1 MAEEKAEAPVQ
12 EEKKRSSGLMLLLGG
27 LLVGALVAGGIVY
40 MMLGGDAEKS
50 DSETDVQEEDV
61 ATLAGNTSIKKL
73 EDFNVNLRD
82 PAGAKKLQMVISLEV
97 KPTVAKL
104 MEKPEIID
112 SIRDTIIMFA
122 SEFTVEN
129 LDGLDGKMGLRDGI
143 ELRINTVLS
152 PQKVERVYFTKFIY

>member
-12 EEKKRSSGLMLLLGG
+12 EETKRSSGVMLLFGG
-27 LLVGALVAGGIVY
+27 LLVGAIVAGLAVY
-40 MMLGGDAEKS
+40 FLLGSGDSTDDVES
-50 DSETDVQEEDV
+50 DVQEDD
-61 ATLAGNTSIKKL
+61 AGTLAGNTSIKKL

-97 KPTVAKL
+97 KPTVAKK
-104 MEKPEIID
+104 MEQPEIID
-112 SIRDTIIMFA
+112 SIRDTIIMFT

>member
-12 EEKKRSSGLMLLLGG
+12 EEKKRSNGMMLLFGG
-27 LLVGALVAGGIVY
+27 LFLGALIAGGIVWWL
-40 MMLGGDAEKS
+40 MGDKS
-50 DSETDVQEEDV
+50 DSDDPDSDVQEES
-61 ATLAGNTSIKKL
+61 AGKLAGNTSIKKL

-82 PAGAKKLQMVISLEV
+82 PSGAKKLQMVISLEV
-97 KPTVAKL
+97 KPTVAKEL
-104 MEKPEIID
+104 EKNEKID
-112 SIRDTIIMFA
+112 AIRDSIIMFS

-143 ELRINTVLS
+143 ELRINTVLA

>member
-12 EEKKRSSGLMLLLGG
+12 EEKKRSSGMMLLFGG
-27 LLVGALVAGGIVY
+27 LLAGAIIAGLAVYFLVGGSSS
-40 MMLGGDAEKS
+40 S
-50 DSETDVQEEDV
+50 DGEESDVQEEEV
-61 ATLAGNTSIKKL
+61 GTLAGNTSIKKL

-112 SIRDTIIMFA
+112 SIRDTIIMFT
-122 SEFTVEN
+122 SEFMWRKRNFTSKCSILLTWKTCGKPLFSHHSEN
-129 LDGLDGKMGLRDGI
+129 G
-143 ELRINTVLS
+143 
-152 PQKVERVYFTKFIY
+152 